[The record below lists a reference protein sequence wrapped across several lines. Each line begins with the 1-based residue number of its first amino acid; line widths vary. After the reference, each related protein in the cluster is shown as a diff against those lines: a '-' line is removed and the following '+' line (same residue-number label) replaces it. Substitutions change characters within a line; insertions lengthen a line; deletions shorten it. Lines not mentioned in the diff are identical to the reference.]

1 MRDCDRRMYYV
12 RGTTIQQKYFHYV
25 CSGSKKHPQQC
36 SSHYV
41 RKIILQDYLKKQI
54 QKAASYISSHKKEF
68 EQTFLNCRTAEKK
81 QKLERLSTEIAYCE
95 KRSEELNFLLKKA
108 YEDLS
113 FQKISETQFDILS
126 FQFERE
132 CEENSNKY
140 NKLMSQYHFDS
151 DNLKNLNTFTEKIIK
166 YISLETITSELLIE
180 LIDKIVIFKR
190 SVPHSSK

>member
-1 MRDCDRRMYYV
+1 MLFR
-12 RGTTIQQKYFHYV
+12 
-25 CSGSKKHPQQC
+25 S
-36 SSHYV
+36 
-41 RKIILQDYLKKQI
+41 
-54 QKAASYISSHKKEF
+54 
-68 EQTFLNCRTAEKK
+68 CRTAEKK

-151 DNLKNLNTFTEKIIK
+151 DNLKI
-166 YISLETITSELLIE
+166 
-180 LIDKIVIFKR
+180 
-190 SVPHSSK
+190 